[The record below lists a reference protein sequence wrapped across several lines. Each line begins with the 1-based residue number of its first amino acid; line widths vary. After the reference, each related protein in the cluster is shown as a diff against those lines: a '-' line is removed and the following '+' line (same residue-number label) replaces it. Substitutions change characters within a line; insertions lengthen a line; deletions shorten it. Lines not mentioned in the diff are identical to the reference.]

1 MLHEFLNANRA
12 ELVRRCRSKASARSP
27 HVTAPA
33 APQHGAPQFLDQLV
47 RALRWE
53 QEMPASEAA
62 AAESSRAAAL
72 RGKEL
77 LEHGYAVEQVVHDY
91 GDICQAITEF
101 AHEKRE
107 QVEVRE
113 FCILNRVLDDAIA
126 AAVGSHALHHEAF
139 LGARD
144 RELHERMGSLADE
157 QRKLVE
163 RALVALGALKAGN
176 VALRGATSNL
186 LEDSLVG
193 LRELIDRSLPQIRLS
208 TGMTTPQ
215 SPRC

>member
-27 HVTAPA
+27 QATAPA
-33 APQHGAPQFLDQLV
+33 SPRGAPQFLDQLV

-53 QEMPASEAA
+53 QDMPASEEA
-62 AAESSRAAAL
+62 AAESSHTAAL

-77 LEHGYAVEQVVHDY
+77 LDHGYSVEEVVHDY
-91 GDICQAITEF
+91 GDICQAVTEY

-107 QVEVRE
+107 PVTVRE

-126 AAVGSHALHHEAF
+126 AAVRSHALHREASM
-139 LGARD
+139 GARARD
-144 RELHERMGSLADE
+144 LHERMGNLADE
-157 QRKLVE
+157 QRELVE
-163 RALVALGALKAGN
+163 RALTALGALRSGN
-176 VALRGATSNL
+176 VALRGTTSNL
-186 LEDSLVG
+186 LEDSLIG

-208 TGMTTPQ
+208 SGMTTP
-215 SPRC
+215 PIP